1 MKKAHTEIRGCSLPS
16 LQRSFPSIQLL
27 SQIWYNVLLWLISRQ
42 ERKIIFNVQKKH
54 KPAYLRVFF
63 LFFAS
68 EGLEFYYSS
77 WLHAEIGSVWAYC
90 WQHAVESP
98 KLVCIS
104 VSMSE
109 SSINTNILVLFC
121 PPFES
126 LLLGNNDTE
135 RLRFQGIWRYYEEKP
150 RTLLIM
156 MGFLCLYRAQLSHGE
171 GHKHWWVFIKP
182 TMVENQVLSLSQV
195 LYMQQ
200 KRNVSSPTLFAF
212 IDSTE
217 LATSRAKKKT
227 LGSSWNICISL
238 WRKCSSRM
246 ESLRGLDPALRAMLD
261 LCTARKHN

>member
-1 MKKAHTEIRGCSLPS
+1 
-16 LQRSFPSIQLL
+16 
-27 SQIWYNVLLWLISRQ
+27 
-42 ERKIIFNVQKKH
+42 
-54 KPAYLRVFF
+54 
-63 LFFAS
+63 
-68 EGLEFYYSS
+68 
-77 WLHAEIGSVWAYC
+77 
-90 WQHAVESP
+90 
-98 KLVCIS
+98 
-104 VSMSE
+104 MSE

-156 MGFLCLYRAQLSHGE
+156 MGFLCLYRALLSHGE

-200 KRNVSSPTLFAF
+200 ERNVSSPTLFAF

-227 LGSSWNICISL
+227 LGSS
-238 WRKCSSRM
+238 
-246 ESLRGLDPALRAMLD
+246 
-261 LCTARKHN
+261 